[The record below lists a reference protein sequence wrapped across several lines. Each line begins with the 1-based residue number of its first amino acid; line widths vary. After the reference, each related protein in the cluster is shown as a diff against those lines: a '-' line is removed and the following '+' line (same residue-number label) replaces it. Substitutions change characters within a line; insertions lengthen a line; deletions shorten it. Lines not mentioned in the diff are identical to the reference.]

1 VALGPGGGPAGFLR
15 GIVGARGSGAA
26 GNNARLGSALGATE
40 KTMVRRVFSLA
51 AMLMAF
57 AVLSDALAQQTVK
70 VGAIYPLSGNA
81 ASAGNYSKAAIELAV
96 EIVNNDHPEL
106 KDLPLAAGSGLPGVG
121 GAKIQVVFADNQGTP
136 AAGQNQALRLITE
149 ERVIALIGA
158 YQSGITVTTSA
169 MAERHGV
176 PFVTPESVAANLTER
191 GFKWFFRATPVAGDF
206 ARAYSDFLK
215 EQKAAGQ
222 KVSSIA
228 IINEN
233 TEYGNSVA
241 SVIRD
246 VFAKEGLN
254 VSQVIPYSANTT
266 DVQPQVLQLKEK
278 NPDVVIFVSYTSDAI
293 LYAKTMKDLNW
304 KPAIMIADNAGFNDP
319 SFVSTSGA
327 LVEGLVNRSSFA
339 PGKAG
344 SLSALVN
351 DLYRKKNNVDLDDAS
366 ARAMQGMLI
375 LADAINRAGS
385 TDAAKIQAALRETD
399 LKANQIVT
407 GYNGVKF
414 DAKGQ
419 NVLASSLITQM
430 QGGRY
435 VPVWPKDKAVGE
447 LKLPYKGW

>member
-1 VALGPGGGPAGFLR
+1 ML
-15 GIVGARGSGAA
+15 S
-26 GNNARLGSALGATE
+26 RL
-40 KTMVRRVFSLA
+40 FSLA
-51 AMLMAF
+51 AVLMAF
-57 AVLSDALAQQTVK
+57 AVMSDAVGQQTVK

-106 KDLPLAAGSGLPGVG
+106 KDLPLAAGSGLPGLG
-121 GAKIQVVFADNQGTP
+121 GAKIDVVFADNQGTP

-149 ERVIALIGA
+149 EKVVALIGA

-169 MAERHGV
+169 MAERHGI
-176 PFVTPESVAANLTER
+176 PFVNPESVAANLTER

-228 IINEN
+228 VVNEN

-241 SVIRD
+241 SVIRE
-246 VFAKEGLN
+246 VFAKEGHN
-254 VSQVIPYSANTT
+254 VTQVIPYSANTT

-278 NPDVVIFVSYTSDAI
+278 NPDVVIFISYTSDAI

-304 KPAIMIADNAGFNDP
+304 KPVIMIADNAGFNDP

-339 PGKAG
+339 PGKPG
-344 SLSALVN
+344 TLSALVN
-351 DLYRKKNNVDLDDAS
+351 DIYKKKTTVDLDDAS

-385 TDAAKIQAALRETD
+385 TDAAKIQAALRATD
-399 LKANQIVT
+399 LKANQVVT

-414 DAKGQ
+414 DEKGQ
-419 NVLASSLITQM
+419 NILASSLITQM
-430 QGGRY
+430 QGGKY

>member
-1 VALGPGGGPAGFLR
+1 MLG
-15 GIVGARGSGAA
+15 
-26 GNNARLGSALGATE
+26 RL
-40 KTMVRRVFSLA
+40 FSLA
-51 AMLMAF
+51 AVLMAF
-57 AVLSDALAQQTVK
+57 AVMSDAVGQQTVK

-96 EIVNNDHPEL
+96 EIVNSDHPKL
-106 KDLPLAAGSGLPGVG
+106 KDLPLAAGSGLPGLG
-121 GAKIQVVFADNQGTP
+121 GAKIDVVFADNQGTP

-149 ERVIALIGA
+149 EKVVALIGA

-169 MAERHGV
+169 MAERHGI
-176 PFVTPESVAANLTER
+176 PFVNPESVAANLTER

-228 IINEN
+228 VVNEN

-241 SVIRD
+241 SVIRE
-246 VFAKEGLN
+246 VFAKEGHN
-254 VSQVIPYSANTT
+254 VTQVIPYSANTT

-278 NPDVVIFVSYTSDAI
+278 NPDVVIFISYTSDAI

-339 PGKAG
+339 PGKPG
-344 SLSALVN
+344 TLSALVN
-351 DLYRKKNNVDLDDAS
+351 DIYKKKTNVDLDDAS

-385 TDAAKIQAALRETD
+385 TDAAKIQAALRATD
-399 LKANQIVT
+399 LKANQVVT

-414 DAKGQ
+414 DEKGQ
-419 NVLASSLITQM
+419 NILASSLITQM
-430 QGGRY
+430 QGGKY
-435 VPVWPKDKAVGE
+435 VPVWPKDKAAGE

>member
-1 VALGPGGGPAGFLR
+1 MW
-15 GIVGARGSGAA
+15 S
-26 GNNARLGSALGATE
+26 
-40 KTMVRRVFSLA
+40 RVFGLASLA
-51 AMLMAF
+51 A
-57 AVLSDALAQQTVK
+57 VLLALAPGSDAVGQQTVK

-106 KDLPLAAGSGLPGVG
+106 QDLPLAAGSGLPGLG
-121 GAKIQVVFADNQGTP
+121 GAKLDVVFADNQGTP

-149 ERVIALIGA
+149 EKVVALIGA
-158 YQSGITVTTSA
+158 YQSGITVTASA
-169 MAERHGV
+169 MAERHGI
-176 PFVTPESVAANLTER
+176 PFITPESVAANLTER

-222 KVSSIA
+222 KVASIA
-228 IINEN
+228 VVNEN
-233 TEYGNSVA
+233 AGDGNAVA
-241 SVIRD
+241 RGIRE
-246 VFAKEGLN
+246 VFAKEGHN
-254 VSQVIPYSANTT
+254 VTLVIPYSTNTT
-266 DVQPQVLQLKEK
+266 DVQPQVLKLKEK
-278 NPDVVIFVSYTSDAI
+278 SPDVVIFISYTSDAI

-319 SFVSTSGA
+319 SFVSSSGA

-339 PGKAG
+339 PGKPG
-344 SLSALVN
+344 TLSALVN
-351 DLYRKKNNVDLDDAS
+351 DLYKKKNNVDLDDAS

-385 TDAAKIQAALRETD
+385 TDAAKIQAALRATD
-399 LKANQIVT
+399 LKVNQVVT

-414 DAKGQ
+414 DEKGQ
-419 NVLASSLITQM
+419 NILASSLITQM

-435 VPVWPKDKAVGE
+435 VPVWPKDKAAGE

>member
-1 VALGPGGGPAGFLR
+1 M
-15 GIVGARGSGAA
+15 SS
-26 GNNARLGSALGATE
+26 RL
-40 KTMVRRVFSLA
+40 FSLA
-51 AMLMAF
+51 AALMTF
-57 AVLSDALAQQTVK
+57 AVTSTALGQQTVK

-106 KDLPLAAGSGLPGVG
+106 KDLPLAAGSGLPALG
-121 GAKIQVVFADNQGTP
+121 GAKIDVVFADNQGTP

-149 ERVIALIGA
+149 EKVIALIGA

-169 MAERHGV
+169 MAERHGI
-176 PFVTPESVAANLTER
+176 PFLNPESVAANLTER

-222 KVSSIA
+222 KVGSIA
-228 IINEN
+228 IVNEN

-241 SVIRD
+241 SVIRE
-246 VFAKEGLN
+246 VFAKEGHN
-254 VSQVIPYSANTT
+254 VTQVIPYSANTT

-278 NPDVVIFVSYTSDAI
+278 NPDVVIFISYTSDAI
-293 LYAKTMKDLNW
+293 LYAKTMKDLNF

-351 DLYRKKNNVDLDDAS
+351 DLYKKKTNVDLDDAS

-385 TDAAKIQAALRETD
+385 TEAAKIQAALRATD
-399 LKANQIVT
+399 LKANQVVT

-414 DAKGQ
+414 DEKGQ
-419 NVLASSLITQM
+419 NILASSLITQM
-430 QGGRY
+430 QGGKY
-435 VPVWPKDKAVGE
+435 VPVWPKDKAAGE
-447 LKLPYKGW
+447 LRLPYKGW